1 MEGEV
6 IYPISKTLPPS
17 QMQSVQGCPN
27 SLCTK
32 NVRNNIFTD
41 TGLRFP
47 IIDKNLYQMIP
58 NKPGKVEETT
68 TQLVATNGKSLKL
81 FVELQLT
88 LEVEEK
94 VFPCRAIVGKEVVYP
109 MKVGVEFIISNGL

>member
-6 IYPISKTLPPS
+6 IYPISKALPPS

-47 IIDKNLYQMIP
+47 IIDKN
-58 NKPGKVEETT
+58 
-68 TQLVATNGKSLKL
+68 
-81 FVELQLT
+81 
-88 LEVEEK
+88 
-94 VFPCRAIVGKEVVYP
+94 
-109 MKVGVEFIISNGL
+109 